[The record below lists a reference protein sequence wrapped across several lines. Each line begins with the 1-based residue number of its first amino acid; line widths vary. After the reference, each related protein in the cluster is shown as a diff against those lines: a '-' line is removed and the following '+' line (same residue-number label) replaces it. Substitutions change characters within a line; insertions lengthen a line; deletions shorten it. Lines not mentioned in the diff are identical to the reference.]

1 MRNRFRRVFDKVS
14 LDSVERNSIIE
25 NVVNNQRVEREGRN
39 FWQTNAGGI
48 AMGCAA
54 LVVFV
59 LINAAIFGGL
69 NKGTATP
76 MAAPGPEDFP
86 PEEEF
91 KPMEKPRHV
100 FAANADELLLEMWV
114 DLAVLKEEG
123 TSLEGFIEEFM
134 TMQGTW
140 SEDVVIWIEGNNAEQ
155 GSAEIPPEEE
165 LEFKPMGEPV
175 HVLIANSEGEFL
187 EMWVDLAVLKEEG
200 KSLERY
206 IKEYLLVMKLW
217 SEDVTFTIVD
227 ETPES
232 ETSAVQEET
241 VSEVETTPTQE
252 TVSEV
257 EPTPAEP
264 TAADSDMDVLD
275 ITKEEQEALFAQT
288 AQHLPVKNAVMTA
301 IMAVRDDNKYQHNG
315 IDLTSDD
322 TTVYAILDGTVTDCG
337 YTAGK
342 GNYLVIDNGN
352 GVVTEYAHLS
362 ESLVSVGDVLSAG
375 TPAAVMGKTG
385 MSTGI
390 HLHWEMTVNGELV
403 NPLCY
408 VAEYLK

>member
-1 MRNRFRRVFDKVS
+1 MRNRFKRVFDKVS
-14 LDSVERNSIIE
+14 LDSAEKNSIIE

-48 AMGCAA
+48 VMGCAA

-59 LINAAIFGGL
+59 LINAALFGGI

-76 MAAPGPEDFP
+76 MAPEGPG
-86 PEEEF
+86 EE
-91 KPMEKPRHV
+91 
-100 FAANADELLLEMWV
+100 
-114 DLAVLKEEG
+114 
-123 TSLEGFIEEFM
+123 S
-134 TMQGTW
+134 
-140 SEDVVIWIEGNNAEQ
+140 
-155 GSAEIPPEEE
+155 
-165 LEFKPMGEPV
+165 
-175 HVLIANSEGEFL
+175 
-187 EMWVDLAVLKEEG
+187 
-200 KSLERY
+200 
-206 IKEYLLVMKLW
+206 IKEYLLVTERS
-217 SEDVTFTIVD
+217 SEDVTITVAE

-232 ETSAVQEET
+232 ETSVVQEET
-241 VSEVETTPTQE
+241 GSEVETT
-252 TVSEV
+252 S
-257 EPTPAEP
+257 AEE
-264 TAADSDMDVLD
+264 TAADSDMDVFD

-288 AQHLPVKNAVMTA
+288 AQRLPVKNAVMTA

-322 TTVYAILDGTVTDCG
+322 TTVYAILDGTVTDYG
-337 YTAGK
+337 YTAAK

-375 TPAAVMGKTG
+375 TPAAVMGNSG
-385 MSTGI
+385 MSTGT

-408 VAEYLK
+408 VAEHLK

>member
-1 MRNRFRRVFDKVS
+1 MKNRFRRVFDKVS
-14 LDSVERNSIIE
+14 LDSAERNSIIE
-25 NVVNNQRVEREGRN
+25 NVVNNQRVEREGRH

-48 AMGCAA
+48 VMGCAA

-59 LINAAIFGGL
+59 LINAAIFGGM
-69 NKGTATP
+69 NKGAATP
-76 MAAPGPEDFP
+76 MAAPGPEDYP

-91 KPMEKPRHV
+91 RPMEEPKHV
-100 FAANADELLLEMWV
+100 FVVNTDEVLLEAWIDV
-114 DLAVLKEEG
+114 AVLKGNG
-123 TSLEGFIEEFM
+123 TSLEGFIKEFM

-140 SEDVVIWIEGNNAEQ
+140 SEDAAIWIDGNSAEQ
-155 GSAEIPPEEE
+155 ESADTSDVKYEIPPEEE
-165 LEFKPMGEPV
+165 FKPMEEPV
-175 HVLIANSEGEFL
+175 HVLVANSEREFL
-187 EMWVDLAVLKEEG
+187 EVWVDLAVLKTEDTSVEEF
-200 KSLERY
+200 
-206 IKEYLLVMKLW
+206 IKEYLLVKELW
-217 SEDVTFTIVD
+217 SEDVTITIAD
-227 ETPES
+227 EMPES

-241 VSEVETTPTQE
+241 VSEVETTPAQE
-252 TVSEV
+252 
-257 EPTPAEP
+257 

-322 TTVYAILDGTVTDCG
+322 TTVYAILDGTVTDYG
-337 YTAGK
+337 YTAQK

>member
-1 MRNRFRRVFDKVS
+1 
-14 LDSVERNSIIE
+14 
-25 NVVNNQRVEREGRN
+25 
-39 FWQTNAGGI
+39 
-48 AMGCAA
+48 
-54 LVVFV
+54 
-59 LINAAIFGGL
+59 
-69 NKGTATP
+69 
-76 MAAPGPEDFP
+76 MAAPGPEDYP

-91 KPMEKPRHV
+91 RPMEEPKHV
-100 FAANADELLLEMWV
+100 FVVNTDEVLLEAWIDV
-114 DLAVLKEEG
+114 AVLKGNG
-123 TSLEGFIEEFM
+123 TSLEGFIKEFM

-140 SEDVVIWIEGNNAEQ
+140 SEDAAIWIDGNSAEQ
-155 GSAEIPPEEE
+155 ESADTSDVKYEIPPEEE
-165 LEFKPMGEPV
+165 FKPMEEPV
-175 HVLIANSEGEFL
+175 HVLVANSEREFL
-187 EMWVDLAVLKEEG
+187 EVWVDLAVLKTEDTSVEEF
-200 KSLERY
+200 
-206 IKEYLLVMKLW
+206 IKEYLLVKELW
-217 SEDVTFTIVD
+217 SEDVTITIAD
-227 ETPES
+227 EMPES

-241 VSEVETTPTQE
+241 VSEVETTPAQE
-252 TVSEV
+252 
-257 EPTPAEP
+257 

-322 TTVYAILDGTVTDCG
+322 TTVYAILDGTVTDYG
-337 YTAGK
+337 YTAQK

>member
-69 NKGTATP
+69 NKETATP
-76 MAAPGPEDFP
+76 MAAPGPEDYP

-91 KPMEKPRHV
+91 RPMEEPKHV
-100 FAANADELLLEMWV
+100 FVVNTDEVLLEAWIDV
-114 DLAVLKEEG
+114 AVLKGNG
-123 TSLEGFIEEFM
+123 TSLEGFIKEFM

-140 SEDVVIWIEGNNAEQ
+140 SEDAAIWIDGNSAEQ
-155 GSAEIPPEEE
+155 ESADTSDVKYEIPPEEE
-165 LEFKPMGEPV
+165 FKPMEEPV
-175 HVLIANSEGEFL
+175 HVLVANSEREFL
-187 EMWVDLAVLKEEG
+187 EVWVDLAVLKTEDTSVEEF
-200 KSLERY
+200 
-206 IKEYLLVMKLW
+206 IKEYLLVKELW
-217 SEDVTFTIVD
+217 SEDVTITIAD

-241 VSEVETTPTQE
+241 VSEVETTPAQE
-252 TVSEV
+252 
-257 EPTPAEP
+257 

-322 TTVYAILDGTVTDCG
+322 TTVYAILDGTVTDYG
-337 YTAGK
+337 YTAQK